1 MKRAGAL
8 ALAFSFSLASGLFAQ
23 QVVVLGHNDFRS
35 AGSKD
40 SAQPA
45 DPPKAAFLEAAQH
58 AFAGGAP
65 FDAVLPL
72 INPPAWG
79 RVVSPETGGAVAIR
93 RSFEGGFVFHLG
105 LSHLLPGHRYIL
117 TLNGN
122 PQRAGNGYLPD
133 PVPGNEK
140 ERYYDFFIATTDAG
154 GSYAGDFGVFLHP
167 GDYDIRFYV
176 KDTADFKIVLY
187 HDFFPIKVEPGPGAG

>member
-1 MKRAGAL
+1 MKPAKP
-8 ALAFSFSLASGLFAQ
+8 LAFLAFLFLAAGLCARQ
-23 QVVVLGHNDFRS
+23 TVVLDRNDVRTVD
-35 AGSKD
+35 AGG
-40 SAQPA
+40 QGRPA
-45 DPPKAAFLEAAQH
+45 DPAKAAFVDAALK

-72 INPPAWG
+72 VNPPAWG
-79 RVVSPETGGAVAIR
+79 RVVSPETGGVLQIR
-93 RSFEGGFVFHLG
+93 TAFAGGFVFHLS
-105 LSHLLPGHRYIL
+105 LAHLLPFHRYIL

-122 PQRAGNGYLPD
+122 PQRSGNEYLAD

-154 GSYAGDFGVFLHP
+154 GSYGGDFAVFLHP

-187 HDFFPIKVEPGPGAG
+187 QDYFPFEVR